1 MQLRIPMSVQTIRSA
16 ALACG
21 VMTVCLAGV
30 AAPAQ
35 AVVIFDNTNNLTNTA
50 TGGGSWAV
58 RPLDYSNLNPT
69 FIGQTIGFQFTSQAN
84 ATLNK
89 VDVRAI
95 GSGNN
100 NLSSINFT
108 LYSDNSNQLGSAL
121 ASFSIGGF
129 LPTAYSY
136 RSATTFSTTP
146 TLLAGSKYWLVA
158 STPLGLNGNFAWG
171 YHSGAATVSTYVEQP
186 APTGIFYAQV
196 QQSLFQVS
204 GTPATV
210 PVPPQ
215 LLATAVGAGLG
226 ALKLRRQKLA

>member
-1 MQLRIPMSVQTIRSA
+1 MSVQTIRSA

-35 AVVIFDNTNNLTNTA
+35 AVVIFDNTNNLTNLTA
-50 TGGGSWAV
+50 GGWGV
-58 RPLDYSNLNPT
+58 RPLDYSNPQQPT
-69 FIGQTIGFQFTSQAN
+69 FVGQTVGFQFTSQAN

-89 VDVRAI
+89 VDVRAG

-121 ASFSIGGF
+121 ASFSIGGL

-158 STPLGLNGNFAWG
+158 STPLGLNGSFGWG
-171 YHSGAATVSTYVEQP
+171 YHSGAATVRAYVEQP
-186 APTGIFYAQV
+186 APTGIFYDQIK
-196 QQSLFQVS
+196 QSLFQVS